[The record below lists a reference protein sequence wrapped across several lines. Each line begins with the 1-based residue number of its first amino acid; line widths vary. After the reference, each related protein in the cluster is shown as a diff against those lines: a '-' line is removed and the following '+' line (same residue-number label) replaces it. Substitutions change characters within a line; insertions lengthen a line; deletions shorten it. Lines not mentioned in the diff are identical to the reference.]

1 MDRIPIER
9 GGRQVS
15 YLAVW
20 LEEPPV
26 PCDGALAVVYLH
38 GFGSYQSGQKATFFR
53 RRMLAHGVAF
63 CSLDFQGHGE
73 SGGSLFDLTMSRNLA
88 DVGRVHGYLRARGYQ
103 RIILMGSSMGGGSAL
118 WYAALHPQDIVA
130 GVHLAASV
138 RLHEN
143 LLRTLSPEEARRWER
158 DGKMRFTSELVDCE
172 ISWNLIEDL
181 RSFQLDRLRSLYRT
195 PTLLVHGK
203 QDDTV
208 PWEQVVDFVTEC
220 EYDELEFHLFADG
233 DHRLID
239 RLEHLGELMLGFLS
253 ARGIVP
259 DRRGAAPGSPAA
271 ETAP

>member
-1 MDRIPIER
+1 MDQIPIEV

-15 YLAVW
+15 HLAVW
-20 LEEPPV
+20 LEQPAE
-26 PCDGALAVVYLH
+26 PCDDGTLAVLYVH

-53 RRMLAHGVAF
+53 RRMLAHGIAF
-63 CSLDFQGHGE
+63 CSFDFQGHGE
-73 SGGSLFDLTMSRNLA
+73 SGGSLFDLSMSRNLS
-88 DVGRVHGYLRARGYQ
+88 DIGRVHGYLRARGYE

-138 RLHEN
+138 SLHEN
-143 LLRTLSPEEARRWER
+143 LLRTLSPEEVRRWER
-158 DGKMRFTSELVDCE
+158 DGKMWFTSELVDCE

-181 RSFQLDRLRSLYRT
+181 RSFQLERLRSLYRT
-195 PTLLVHGK
+195 PTLLIHGQ

-208 PWEQVVDFVTEC
+208 PWRQVIDFATEC
-220 EYDELEFHLFADG
+220 EYDELEVHLFADG

-239 RLEHLGELMLGFLS
+239 RLEHLGKLMLGFLS

-259 DRRGAAPGSPAA
+259 EAAP
-271 ETAP
+271 